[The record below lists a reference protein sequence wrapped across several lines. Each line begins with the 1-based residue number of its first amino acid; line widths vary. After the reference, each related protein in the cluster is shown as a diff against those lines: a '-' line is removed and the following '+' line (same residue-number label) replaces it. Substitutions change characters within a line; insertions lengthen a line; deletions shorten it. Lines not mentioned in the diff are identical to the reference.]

1 MQVQRLYLIEKAKMF
16 PEKPLDQIMLT
27 EDDMV
32 PLDLL
37 DVVISQIR
45 NKFEEKKRVWMKL
58 LADSRVE
65 ISKMVKSLDVEGNR
79 AKKKAVEDAVFVGFL
94 NTKLEDTHTVSF
106 KNHFT

>member
-1 MQVQRLYLIEKAKMF
+1 
-16 PEKPLDQIMLT
+16 
-27 EDDMV
+27 
-32 PLDLL
+32 
-37 DVVISQIR
+37 
-45 NKFEEKKRVWMKL
+45 MKL

-94 NTKLEDTHTVSF
+94 NTKLEETHTVSF